1 MQAYMLKVVRE
12 AKVRTSWTSPAADY
26 EAMVTGFV
34 EAALSNPEFLADH
47 HRRSAPLRLAGA
59 LNSLTQLAIKLAA
72 PGVPDIYQG
81 TEFWDLSLV
90 DPDNRRPVDFAARRS
105 SLEAIDAAGPETL
118 LTDWRSGQAKM
129 RLLKGGLAFRRRK
142 QELFAEGGYVPLE
155 ANGPEADRIVAFARR
170 RGADWLIL
178 VATRLGLSLL
188 DGDVPL
194 VPPTRWSETKILLPD
209 EAQSLPLRDILFAGE
224 IAGGPA
230 LDGAT
235 VLARFPV
242 ALLHAGAESGR

>member
-1 MQAYMLKVVRE
+1 MLKVVRE
-12 AKVRTSWTSPAADY
+12 AKVRTSWTSPATDY

-34 EAALSNPEFLADH
+34 EAAQSNAEFLADH

-59 LNSLTQLAIKLAA
+59 LNSLTQLAIKLAV

-105 SLEAIDAAGPETL
+105 ALEAIDAAGPEAL
-118 LTDWRSGQAKM
+118 LADWRSGQAKM
-129 RLLKGGLAFRRRK
+129 RLLKAGLAFRRGIP
-142 QELFAEGGYVPLE
+142 ELFAEGGYVPLDTT
-155 ANGPEADRIVAFARR
+155 GPEADRLVAFARR
-170 RGADWLIL
+170 RGGDWLIL
-178 VATRLGLSLL
+178 VATRLALPLL
-188 DGDVPL
+188 DGDLPL
-194 VPPTRWSETKILLPD
+194 VPPARWSETKILLPD
-209 EAQSLPLRDILFAGE
+209 EAKTPALRDIIFGGE

-230 LDGAT
+230 LDAAT

-242 ALLHAGAESGR
+242 ALLHAGAGSAAAGG